1 MHSEIDDQF
10 DRLSQLFD
18 QANDLD
24 ALDDVDDEVKS
35 HFTFYL
41 CVLTSG
47 YIESSLKTILR
58 EYMGS
63 RVAKEPLS
71 LEPHV
76 RAFVENN
83 VNRIFSRTFNPSRER
98 VLDLLSEFS
107 DDWKDEIKS
116 RTKDEL
122 GAALDSIVSNR
133 NNIVHGENSD
143 LTLPRLRIYF
153 GHAQEVVKLVYEQC
167 NPADAAKS
175 NA

>member
-1 MHSEIDDQF
+1 MLSSILYMHSDIDDQF
-10 DRLSQLFD
+10 NRLRQLYGHAD
-18 QANDLD
+18 DLD
-24 ALDDVDDEVKS
+24 EMDDVDDEVKS

-47 YIESSLKTILR
+47 YIESSLRTILR
-58 EYMGS
+58 EHMLS
-63 RVAKEPLS
+63 RVSQEPLS

-76 RAFVENN
+76 RAFVEIN
-83 VNRIFSRTFNPSRER
+83 VNRILNRTFNPSRER

-143 LTLPRLRIYF
+143 LTLPGFEYILATRR
-153 GHAQEVVKLVYEQC
+153 KL
-167 NPADAAKS
+167 
-175 NA
+175 